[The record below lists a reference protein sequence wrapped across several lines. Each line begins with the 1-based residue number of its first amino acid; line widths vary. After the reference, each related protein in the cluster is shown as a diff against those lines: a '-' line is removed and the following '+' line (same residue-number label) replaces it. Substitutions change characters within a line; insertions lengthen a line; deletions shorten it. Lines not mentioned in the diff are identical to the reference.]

1 MFRLPIFALLM
12 LFSTQVSATIFMPQP
27 LESQIHEADGILVG
41 QYLKQEAIELENG
54 SIATKMFFKVDKE
67 HGLQTDV
74 FHTNEVIVHY
84 PGGML
89 PDRGVKVDG
98 VPDLMPGTPVVLMI
112 KNIEN
117 RFWGM
122 NLALGTFHIVKY
134 GEEKYLINK
143 VFPTQAGLGQTK
155 YTDFEKLFRKVKGEN
170 LKVVRSGERFEEQ
183 QASRSIASSTDIEEE
198 VGNFRK
204 VAATSEKADNIE
216 ETSLG
221 QIWWLVGFLAFLG
234 AVSVWRRRQQ

>member
-1 MFRLPIFALLM
+1 MLRLPLFALM
-12 LFSTQVSATIFMPQP
+12 MIFSTQLSATVFMPQP
-27 LESQIHEADGILVG
+27 LESQITEADGLLVG
-41 QYLKQEAIELENG
+41 QFLKQEAVEFENG
-54 SIATKMFFKVDKE
+54 TIATKMYFKVDKE

-74 FHTNEVIVHY
+74 FGTDEVIVHY

-89 PDRGVKVDG
+89 AERGVKVDG
-98 VPDLMPGTPVVLMI
+98 VPSFMSGTPVVLMV

-134 GEEKYLINK
+134 GDEKYLINK
-143 VFPTQAGLGQTK
+143 VFPTHAGLGQTK
-155 YTDFEKLFRKVKGEN
+155 YGDFEKLVRKIKGEN
-170 LKVVRSGERFEEQ
+170 LKIVHSREQFEDSEI
-183 QASRSIASSTDIEEE
+183 SRSIASVTESEE

-204 VAATSEKADNIE
+204 VASETEKADNVE
-216 ETSLG
+216 ESSPMG

-234 AVSVWRRRQQ
+234 AVSTWRGRHQ